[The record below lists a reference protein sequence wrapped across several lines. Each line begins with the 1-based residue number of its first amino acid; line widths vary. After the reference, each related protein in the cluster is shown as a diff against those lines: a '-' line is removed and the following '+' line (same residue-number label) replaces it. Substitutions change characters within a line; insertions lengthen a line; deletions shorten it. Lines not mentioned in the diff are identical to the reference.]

1 MKYNPTLHKLSN
13 GVTVILDPMD
23 IETVHMHVTFK
34 TGACDEKPDE
44 YGITHFCEHMFCKG
58 SKRFPDAKQRKDFIE
73 NNGGTT
79 NAVTSLI
86 RLCFF
91 GRIVSENLHHMID
104 VLSEMLQC
112 ANFDKDKIEIE
123 RGAVLDE
130 MRRGLDKPERM
141 MFDFAMKSM
150 YGVFVPNG
158 TLTLGN
164 EETIRSFTR
173 EKLIEYA
180 SRHMSATNCV
190 IVISGGISN
199 SRAVLNQLEERFS
212 FLPTHQIVQNL
223 NLEYTPTVA
232 HNLLKTKNVK
242 LNVLFPCL
250 LPDTFEN
257 IYAHKCIKR
266 FESFLLRELMENIR
280 QKHGLVY
287 GVRKMAYG
295 YSCGCSDVTG
305 FETET
310 SPENVG
316 RVVALMAQTAYRV
329 YSGNLITQAELD
341 RMYNLGRLA
350 DAEFLE
356 KSAARCDML
365 DIFYRTYE
373 RLYDFYD
380 AIEMTKS
387 ITPEDVYKYTRGYF
401 DGPISILTQG
411 ADFDGDLKQI
421 WIDNFKE

>member
-34 TGACDEKPDE
+34 TGACDENSHE

-58 SKRFPDAKQRKDFIE
+58 SARFPDAKQRKDFIE
-73 NNGGTT
+73 NHGGTT

-86 RLCFF
+86 RLCFL
-91 GRIVSENLHHMID
+91 GRIVAENLERLID

-112 ANFDKDKIEIE
+112 ANFDKEKIEIE
-123 RGAVLDE
+123 RGAILDE
-130 MRRGLDKPERM
+130 MRRGLDKPERA
-141 MFDFAMKSM
+141 MFDFVMKSI
-150 YGVFVPNG
+150 YGVCVPNG

-173 EKLIEYA
+173 EQLLEYA
-180 SRHMSATNCV
+180 SQHMSAENCV
-190 IVISGGISN
+190 IVISGGISDTD
-199 SRAVLNQLEERFS
+199 ALLDLLEKRFA
-212 FLPTHQIVQNL
+212 FLPTHEVNQNL
-223 NLEYTPTVA
+223 KLGYTPKVV
-232 HNLLKTKNVK
+232 HNSTKAKNVK
-242 LNVLFPCL
+242 INILFPRL

-257 IYAHKCIKR
+257 MYAHKCIKR
-266 FESFLLRELMENIR
+266 FESFLVREFMENIR

-287 GVRKMAYG
+287 GIRKMTYG
-295 YSCGCSDVTG
+295 YSNSCSDVTG

-310 SPENVG
+310 SPENVA
-316 RVVALMAQTAYRV
+316 RVVALMAKTAYRV
-329 YSGNLITQAELD
+329 YTTNPITQTELD

-356 KSAARCDML
+356 KSASRCDML

-373 RLYDFYD
+373 KIYDFYGL
-380 AIEMTKS
+380 IEMTKS
-387 ITPEDVYKYTRGYF
+387 ITPADVIKYSRGFF
-401 DGPISILTQG
+401 DGPMSIVTQG

-421 WIDNFKE
+421 WIDNFRE

>member
-23 IETVHMHVTFK
+23 IETVHVHVTFK
-34 TGACDEKPDE
+34 TGACDEKTRE

-58 SKRFPDAKQRKDFIE
+58 SARFPDAKMRKDFIE
-73 NNGGTT
+73 NHGGTT

-91 GRIVSENLHHMID
+91 GRVVAENLNHLID

-112 ANFDKDKIEIE
+112 ANFDKDKIETE
-123 RGAVLDE
+123 RSAILDE
-130 MRRGLDKPERM
+130 MRRGLDKPERT
-141 MFDFAMKSM
+141 MFDFVMKSI
-150 YGVFVPNG
+150 YGVWVPNG

-164 EETIRSFTR
+164 EETIRSFNR
-173 EKLIEYA
+173 EQLIEYA
-180 SRHMSATNCV
+180 SQRMSAKNCV
-190 IVISGGISN
+190 IVISGGISDDN
-199 SRAVLNQLEERFS
+199 ALLNLLEEKFA
-212 FLPTHQIVQNL
+212 FLPTHGVNQNL
-223 NLEYTPTVA
+223 TLGYTPNIA
-232 HNLLKTKNVK
+232 HNSTKAKNVK
-242 LNVLFPCL
+242 INILFPCL

-266 FESFLLRELMENIR
+266 FESFLVREFMENIR

-287 GVRKMAYG
+287 GIKRTAYG
-295 YSCGCSDVTG
+295 YSNGCSDVVG

-310 SPENVG
+310 SPENVE
-316 RVVALMAQTAYRV
+316 RVVALMAKTAYHV
-329 YSGNLITQAELD
+329 YTDNPITQTELD

-356 KSAARCDML
+356 KSATRCDML
-365 DIFYRTYE
+365 DIFYRTYNTI
-373 RLYDFYD
+373 YDFYGT
-380 AIEMTKS
+380 IEMSKS
-387 ITPEDVYKYTRGYF
+387 IRTADVVKYTRGYF
-401 DGPISILTQG
+401 DGPMSILTQG

-421 WIDNFKE
+421 WIDNFRE

>member
-34 TGACDEKPDE
+34 TGACDENSHE

-58 SKRFPDAKQRKDFIE
+58 SARFPDAKQRKDFIE
-73 NNGGTT
+73 NHGGTT

-91 GRIVSENLHHMID
+91 GRIVAENLERLID

-112 ANFDKDKIEIE
+112 ANFDKEKIEIE
-123 RGAVLDE
+123 RGAILDE
-130 MRRGLDKPERM
+130 MRRGLDKPERA
-141 MFDFAMKSM
+141 MFDFVMKNI
-150 YGVFVPNG
+150 YGVCVPNG

-173 EKLIEYA
+173 EQLLEYA
-180 SRHMSATNCV
+180 SQHMSAKNCV
-190 IVISGGISN
+190 IVISGGISDTD
-199 SRAVLNQLEERFS
+199 ALLDLLEKRFA
-212 FLPTHQIVQNL
+212 FLPTHEVNQNL
-223 NLEYTPTVA
+223 KLGYTPKVV
-232 HNLLKTKNVK
+232 HNSTKAKNVK
-242 LNVLFPCL
+242 INILFPCL

-257 IYAHKCIKR
+257 MYAHKCIKR
-266 FESFLLRELMENIR
+266 FESFLVREFMENIR

-287 GVRKMAYG
+287 GIRKMSYG
-295 YSCGCSDVTG
+295 YSSDRSDVTG

-310 SPENVG
+310 SPENVA
-316 RVVALMAQTAYRV
+316 RVVALMAKTAYRV
-329 YSGNLITQAELD
+329 YTTNPITQTELD
-341 RMYNLGRLA
+341 RMYNLGRLG

-356 KSAARCDML
+356 KSASRCDML
-365 DIFYRTYE
+365 DIFYRAYE
-373 RLYDFYD
+373 KIYDFYGL
-380 AIEMTKS
+380 IEMTKS
-387 ITPEDVYKYTRGYF
+387 ITPADVIKYSRGFF
-401 DGPISILTQG
+401 DGPMSIVTQG

-421 WIDNFKE
+421 WIDNFRE